1 MQSKHALQSTSSWG
15 AIVLVI
21 PIVMMFF
28 GAPLTEDQ
36 LAQVKSAGVALD
48 SIMMQL
54 MILVGAAQ
62 MIVGRLN
69 ARQPL
74 HFIPGNTFVLKPDG
88 TKEYLNPKLLKPV
101 KTIPPDVA
109 KAINDLASGEPAHK
123 DPA

>member
-28 GAPLTEDQ
+28 GTPLTDDQ

-54 MILVGAAQ
+54 MIVVGAAQ

-69 ARQPL
+69 AKQPL
-74 HFIPGNTFVLKPDG
+74 HFIPGNTFVLRADG
-88 TKEYLNPKLLKPV
+88 TKEYLNPKVLKPV
-101 KTIPPDVA
+101 SVIPPDVA
-109 KAINDLASGEPAHK
+109 KAINELAAGEPARK
-123 DPA
+123 DGA

>member
-28 GAPLTEDQ
+28 GAPLTEEQ
-36 LAQVKSAGVALD
+36 VAQVKGAGAALD

-74 HFIPGNTFVLKPDG
+74 HIIPGNTFVLKPDG
-88 TKEYLNPKLLKPV
+88 TKEYLNPKMVKPV
-101 KTIPPDVA
+101 NKVPDDI
-109 KAINDLASGEPAHK
+109 KAAMDKILPTDGKIS
-123 DPA
+123 